1 MRATHLWTCII
12 VFLGL
17 SCSSGTAVESDPLP
31 DVPDDPEPP
40 SLNIGGGP
48 TPKTE
53 GAPEVEDLGVLPS
66 EFGATI
72 AWITNEPALSSI
84 RFGDGPELG
93 APRIVSN
100 TLTRRHE
107 FQVDGLE
114 QKLPYFFQVANWDAF
129 GNRSAEE
136 VASFT
141 LADTVPPEL
150 VDAAAVQAG
159 TTALLFSWRT
169 EEPSTGRVDL
179 GPTSAYG
186 TSVEVDELATSH
198 EVQVSG
204 LTPGA
209 YHFSFTAIDEAGN
222 EASTPDAVVVL
233 EDLVPPVLSGLT
245 AQVTGT
251 DQVTVRWSTNELATS
266 RVDYGLDGSYGESV
280 TDESLTTEHAL
291 VIDGLASG
299 LTYHYSVTSV
309 DAAGNGSSS
318 NDDVFANL
326 DTEPPVIADV
336 ALELVPPSSAVF
348 RWATDEPATSRV
360 DYGLDDSYGASAEDA
375 SLVTEHE
382 LVVVGLTAG
391 DEYHF
396 SLTSEDA
403 SGNASSTP
411 DATFQTGDTTS
422 PVISNVVVTE
432 IGTDT
437 ATVQWT
443 TDEPASGRVDYGPT
457 AGYGNAVFDSDFET
471 AHQLTLQGLASG
483 VTYHFKVS
491 ARDEAGNRS
500 HTPDDTF
507 QTAPGAAEVSV
518 TGSFVAWQPLTLDAQ
533 GPFATEADV
542 APNPFLDH
550 RFAVRFESPSGEST
564 LVHGFF
570 DGDGQGGASGR
581 TWRAR
586 FAPDEAGTW
595 SYELLFHS
603 GDDIAVDL
611 DFDNGTPGAL
621 QGVTGTFA
629 IAPTDPAAEGFYRW
643 GLLEYV
649 GGHYLKFRE
658 GPYFLKGGA
667 DSPENLLGY
676 RGFDNTEDQPGGASS
691 SGLLD
696 GLHRFPSHA
705 ADFEN
710 GDPLFESEDTGYSS
724 RGIVGALNYL
734 ASVDVNSIYFLPMN
748 LGGDGR
754 DAYPFVGPV
763 NNSFDKTHY
772 DISKLRQWNLVFE
785 HATSLG
791 IQLHVVLNETES
803 GNEEYLDGG
812 SLGVQR
818 KLFYR
823 ELSARF
829 GHALALAWN
838 LSEENDFGQSELEA
852 FADYIDAVDPYD
864 HPITFHTHVLG
875 TGGGYG
881 DYSDVMGDPRFSAS
895 SIQTTAQHTGSIV
908 EKWRHESSDAGHPWV
923 INVDE
928 IGPASEGLT
937 DTNAADMRR
946 EALYDIYFSGGQVE
960 WYFGAHSLPLG
971 GDMNTEDFRTREAMW
986 NYMSHARKFLID
998 NVPFWEMLP
1007 QDELVTSEAGTLGGA
1022 EVFAKRHEAYAI
1034 YFPDTTDT
1042 GRIDLS
1048 GTSGTFLKSWFN
1060 PRTGEFNGN
1069 VEQVTAGGTLENGPP
1084 PDGGDTKRDWVLL
1097 YRR

>member
-31 DVPDDPEPP
+31 DVPDDPELP

-48 TPKTE
+48 TPKTN
-53 GAPEVEDLGVLPS
+53 GAPEVESLEWFPS
-66 EFGATI
+66 EFGVAI
-72 AWITNEPALSSI
+72 AWITDEPARSSI
-84 RFGDGPELG
+84 RFGDDPELG
-93 APRIVSN
+93 ALRVVSE
-100 TLTRRHE
+100 TLTTRHE
-107 FQVDGLE
+107 FEIDGLE
-114 QKLPYFFQVANWDAF
+114 QKLPYYFQVANWDEF
-129 GNRSAEE
+129 GNRSIEE
-136 VASFT
+136 VSTFT
-141 LADTVPPEL
+141 LADTIPPVIE
-150 VDAAAVQAG
+150 DATAVQTG
-159 TTALLFSWRT
+159 TTSLLFSWRT
-169 EEPSTGRVDL
+169 EELSTGRVEF
-179 GPTSAYG
+179 GPTPAYG
-186 TSVEVDELATSH
+186 STVELDELSNAH
-198 EVQVSG
+198 EVEVSG
-204 LTPGA
+204 LAPGA
-209 YHFSFTAIDEAGN
+209 YHYSFTSIDEAGN
-222 EASTPDAVVVL
+222 EAATGDELVVL
-233 EDLVPPVLSGLT
+233 EDLVPPVLSGIA
-245 AQVTGT
+245 AQVTGV
-251 DQVTVRWSTNELATS
+251 DQVTVRWTTDERASS
-266 RVDYGLDGSYGESV
+266 RVDYGLDATYGLSV
-280 TDESLTTEHAL
+280 ADEALATEHVL
-291 VIDGLASG
+291 VIEGLASG
-299 LTYHYSVTSV
+299 LSYHFSVTSV
-309 DAAGNGSSS
+309 DAAGNASSS
-318 NDDVFANL
+318 NDDVFVNL
-326 DTEPPVIADV
+326 DT
-336 ALELVPPSSAVF
+336 VPPAIEGVAVEAAGPTSANV
-348 RWATDEPATSRV
+348 RWTTDEPATSRV
-360 DYGLDDSYGASAEDA
+360 DFGLDATYGESVEGE
-375 SLVTEHE
+375 LHVTEHE
-382 LVVVGLTAG
+382 LLLAGLAAG
-391 DEYHF
+391 EEYHF
-396 SLTSEDA
+396 SVTSEDA

-411 DATFQTGDTTS
+411 DETFQTGDTTS

-437 ATVQWT
+437 VTVQWT

-457 AGYGNAVFDSDFET
+457 AGYGNAVFATEFTT
-471 AHQLTLQGLASG
+471 AHQLTLQGLAAG
-483 VTYHFKVS
+483 VTYHYKVS

-507 QTAPGAAEVSV
+507 QTMPGPAQVSV
-518 TGSFVAWQPLTLDAQ
+518 TGSFVAWQPLTLDAE
-533 GPFATEADV
+533 GPFATEV
-542 APNPFLDH
+542 TVSPNPFLDH
-550 RFAVRFESPSGEST
+550 RFAVRFESPTGSET

-570 DGDGQGGASGR
+570 DGDGEGGANGR

-595 SYELLFHS
+595 NYELLFHS

-611 DFDNGTPGAL
+611 DFENGTPGAL
-621 QGVTGTFA
+621 HGVTGSFA
-629 IAPTDPAAEGFYRW
+629 IAPTDPEADGFYRW

-649 GGHYLKFRE
+649 GEHYLKFRE

-696 GLHRFPSHA
+696 GTHRFPSHV

-724 RGIVGALNYL
+724 RGIIGALNYL

-772 DISKLRQWNLVFE
+772 DISKLRQWNMVFE
-785 HATSLG
+785 HATRHG

-803 GNEEYLDGG
+803 GNEDYLDGG

-838 LSEENDFGQSELEA
+838 LSEENDFSQSELES

-875 TGGGYG
+875 SGGGYG

-908 EKWRHESSDAGHPWV
+908 EKWRHESGDAGHPWV

-986 NYMSHARKFLID
+986 GYMSHARKFLIE

-1007 QDELVTSEAGTLGGA
+1007 QDDLVSSEAGTEGGA

-1048 GTSGTFLKSWFN
+1048 ATSGTFLKSWYN
-1060 PRTGEFNGN
+1060 PRTGEFNGS

-1084 PDGGDTKRDWVLL
+1084 PDGGDVKRDWVLL